1 MWVKNQG
8 GGSMLHKLKSMLCGW
23 LRNWL
28 EESKLVEQPLD
39 LSIKAWVTERG
50 SKRFLLLEAQGVKG
64 LHLLCSAKDGS
75 GIHLISKTQTVDKEH
90 FQKVWNAFCA
100 QSKVSWAN
108 GSEYKP

>member
-1 MWVKNQG
+1 
-8 GGSMLHKLKSMLCGW
+8 MLRGW

-39 LSIKAWVTERG
+39 LTVEAWIIDQGTRQCLT
-50 SKRFLLLEAQGVKG
+50 FEAQGVKG
-64 LHLLCSAKDGS
+64 LHLLCTTKDGS